1 MLQNHLYFSL
11 KVELNEIESRCEE
24 YPLTRAFC
32 QLISTLVETSCPS
45 NLGVGLRPPGFDPY
59 LQFLRDSVFLRFR
72 TRAYRRA
79 AEKVMFRENLFS
91 SYSFIVCFLFCSR
104 CKGLYVDFS
113 FWKLVKISLNSEL
126 SLAWLLKIN
135 LGIEIKAVTF

>member
-1 MLQNHLYFSL
+1 MVLCYRISFIFLW

-32 QLISTLVETSCPS
+32 QLISTLVESSFPS
-45 NLGVGLRPPGFDPY
+45 NLGAGLRPPGFDPY

-79 AEKVMFRENLFS
+79 AEKVMFREKLLS
-91 SYSFIVCFLFCSR
+91 PYSFIAA
-104 CKGLYVDFS
+104 FS
-113 FWKLVKISLNSEL
+113 FIRGTRCYKLI
-126 SLAWLLKIN
+126 LAF
-135 LGIEIKAVTF
+135 ES